1 LKTPKK
7 VTVTENEESNELDV
21 FPYDFLTML
30 VMPEGKVATND
41 KYQVRA
47 GLYTVDILAKSVLN
61 GKATIDQT
69 ISTNKSADMFEGSAN
84 GQSEEG
90 SFDMGTFGGTEGMEL
105 TEEDQAAIGM
115 GNAMSPD
122 MNGTMTTNF
131 DYTNGMF
138 ISVNG
143 TLNTTIDM
151 TVNSVLVMKKK

>member
-1 LKTPKK
+1 
-7 VTVTENEESNELDV
+7 
-21 FPYDFLTML
+21 
-30 VMPEGKVATND
+30 
-41 KYQVRA
+41 
-47 GLYTVDILAKSVLN
+47 
-61 GKATIDQT
+61 
-69 ISTNKSADMFEGSAN
+69 
-84 GQSEEG
+84 
-90 SFDMGTFGGTEGMEL
+90 MGTFGGTEGMEL

-151 TVNSVLVMKKK
+151 MGMKMTVNSVLVMKKK